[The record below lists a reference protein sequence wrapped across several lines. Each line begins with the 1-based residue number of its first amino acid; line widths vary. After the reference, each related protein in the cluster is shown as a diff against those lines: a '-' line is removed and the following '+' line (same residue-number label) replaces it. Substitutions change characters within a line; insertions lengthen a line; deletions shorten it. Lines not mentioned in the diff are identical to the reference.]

1 MGLMD
6 NAFAVLCEGLGSN
19 SCLQILDLRNN
30 QISHQGAAELAAAL
44 KRNPHLKALGNSQNI
59 FVHIIPF
66 IYANVNLMLLVA
78 NLVNTKCYK
87 KPGK

>member
-1 MGLMD
+1 MSEPPLERGGGKPFKKFFLMFFSLCLEWNCVGLMD

-44 KRNPHLKALGNSQNI
+44 KRNPHLKALGNS
-59 FVHIIPF
+59 
-66 IYANVNLMLLVA
+66 
-78 NLVNTKCYK
+78 
-87 KPGK
+87 